1 MFNALIPVFC
11 LILLGAALH
20 YGNFPGRE
28 FWAAAEK
35 LTYYL
40 LFPSLLFVKL
50 SSASLGDFDILGM
63 TLVIVAV
70 LLTASV
76 LLFVAARLL
85 NMQGPIFT
93 SVYQGGIRFN
103 TYVGLA
109 AVNELQGNM
118 GIAAAAVALGIMIPL
133 VNLLVISVFA
143 IKINSEAD
151 RRTAILRNIIKNPLI
166 FACVLGIAWSRLG
179 IPVPET
185 MNSILILLSGMALPL
200 GLLAVGAGLNLRA
213 LSGVS
218 LGFGISSAVKLLGIP
233 VMAYGFSRGVGL
245 DAMTTSVLVTL
256 GCLPTASS
264 AYILARQLNGDAP
277 LMAAVISG
285 QTLLAMLTMP
295 LMLTWLS

>member
-50 SSASLGDFDILGM
+50 SSASVGDFAILGM

-76 LLFVAARLL
+76 FLFAAGRLL

-143 IKINSEAD
+143 IKINSGAD
-151 RRTAILRNIIKNPLI
+151 RRTAILRNILKNPLI
-166 FACVLGIAWSRLG
+166 LACVLGIAWSRLG
-179 IPVPET
+179 IPLPET
-185 MNSILILLSGMALPL
+185 INSILILLSGMALPL

-218 LGFGISSAVKLLGIP
+218 AGFGVSSAVKLLAIP

-245 DAMTTSVLVTL
+245 DASVLVTL